1 MTKELS
7 IVGNFM
13 TIAWEKY
20 ERLEGTHMTVITFL
34 AGFLP
39 TGLKVSRVTGTG
51 SKGEHYMILNV

>member
-1 MTKELS
+1 M
-7 IVGNFM
+7 GNFM